1 MNEESTSKK
10 RVDDF
15 IDVYSLSCVL
25 HQVLD
30 KALKKIVN
38 NLSADIIS
46 NCYEG
51 VGSDDKL
58 FIEIAANK
66 LLDEYREKAKV
77 EY

>member
-1 MNEESTSKK
+1 MNEEFTSSK
-10 RVDDF
+10 RVDQF
-15 IDVYSLSCVL
+15 IDVFSMSYVL

-66 LLDEYREKAKV
+66 LLDEYKEEAKV
-77 EY
+77 NY